1 MDNRTQFT
9 FYESFYKAVSRIKK
23 AADRAVAYDAI
34 CAYALYGT
42 EPDLDKLP
50 AASAIAFELIKPN
63 LDASRKKAKSGKKG
77 GESKQTESKPKANDK
92 QTATEKEKEKENK
105 KEKEKENECYKENK
119 KETAAEPPAPPRQN
133 IDYEAIKD
141 LYNTVC
147 VSFPRCTSLSEARKK
162 AIKARFANGY
172 TVEDFR
178 ALFTKAEASSFLKGK
193 NDRNWTANFDWLL
206 KDANMAKVL
215 DGNYV
220 NKDASGA
227 PIRRE
232 EPPEWMMR
240 HIKPKTAGED
250 PAIKARADALK
261 SQLKGE

>member
-1 MDNRTQFT
+1 MNRAQFT
-9 FYESFYKAVSRIKK
+9 FYRSYYDAIRDLPKKDQTAVLL
-23 AADRAVAYDAI
+23 AI
-34 CAYALYGT
+34 CAYALDNEEPKLSGT
-42 EPDLDKLP
+42 
-50 AASAIAFELIKPN
+50 ANAIFTLVRPT
-63 LDASRKKAKSGKKG
+63 LDAGRRKAMGGHRGSPKKDDEKIDERC
-77 GESKQTESKPKANDK
+77 GED
-92 QTATEKEKEKENK
+92 TAKEKEGEV
-105 KEKEKENECYKENK
+105 EKEGEIEVEKEIENECYKENE

-215 DGNYV
+215 DGNYD

-232 EPPEWMMR
+232 EPPEWMAR
-240 HIKPKTAGED
+240 YIKPKTAGED

-261 SQLKGE
+261 AQLKGE